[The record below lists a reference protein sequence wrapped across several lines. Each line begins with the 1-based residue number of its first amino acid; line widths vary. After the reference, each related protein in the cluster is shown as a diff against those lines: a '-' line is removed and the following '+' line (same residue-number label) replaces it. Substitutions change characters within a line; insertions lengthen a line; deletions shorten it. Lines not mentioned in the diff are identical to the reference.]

1 MAGLLPSK
9 PDIDP
14 SDEPRVVGLDSDDA
28 DELIDALSSD
38 TTRAVLA
45 ALHDEPGS
53 ASDLADRVDT
63 SLQNV
68 QYHLGKLQDAGLV
81 EVGDTVY
88 SEKGREMDVYTPA
101 DRALVV
107 VAGQE
112 EETAGLRAA
121 LSRLL
126 GGIGVLGVASVVVDR
141 LARRGLSLGF
151 GAGAGGTDGGG
162 GTDGAEGADGVDSGG
177 GSGDD
182 GGSAA
187 DATPTP
193 GSERAADTGDG
204 GAAADGAATTAASEA
219 PTAEPATP
227 TTGTGTGTETTAD
240 GGFEIAEVTT
250 TTTGPRATASP
261 VETVTEATTA
271 VPTREPTV
279 VEAATAA
286 ETSLATR
293 TTTAMQ
299 PTTTAAPTPTPT
311 ATATATPTGTGSTA
325 DLTANAV
332 GTAVG
337 SRPSLLDGLA
347 SSPGLLFFL
356 GGTTVLVGGFALWW
370 VSR

>member
-151 GAGAGGTDGGG
+151 GAGAGDAGGAGGG
-162 GTDGAEGADGVDSGG
+162 GGADG
-177 GSGDD
+177 
-182 GGSAA
+182 AA
-187 DATPTP
+187 APTP
-193 GSERAADTGDG
+193 GTERTAEDG
-204 GAAADGAATTAASEA
+204 GAAAGDAATTATSETTTA
-219 PTAEPATP
+219 PRTTE
-227 TTGTGTGTETTAD
+227 TGTTTD
-240 GGFEIAEVTT
+240 GGFEVAEATT

-261 VETVTEATTA
+261 VETVTEAATA
-271 VPTREPTV
+271 VPTGEPTV
-279 VEAATAA
+279 AEAATAT
-286 ETSLATR
+286 ETSLATE
-293 TTTAMQ
+293 TGAAMQ
-299 PTTTAAPTPTPT
+299 PTTTTAAPTPTL
-311 ATATATPTGTGSTA
+311 TATPTGSGSTA
-325 DLTANAV
+325 DLTANTV

-337 SRPSLLDGLA
+337 GQPSLLDGLA

-356 GGTTVLVGGFALWW
+356 GGATVLVGGFALWW